1 MKPDFKERMKEVGRL
16 ASNTWTVTKSVWARD
31 RRIARVV
38 VDEILK
44 QLKKFWLAVEDIFPS
59 LGRARRFWFGVIT
72 KFYYDD
78 CFSYAASLSFWLLIS
93 LVPLATLF
101 FKLLV
106 VFMGGRAFYQQTLD
120 TLSNVIP
127 YLPIGFI
134 EDTVSHSLEIGNS
147 MGFVWGVLIF
157 GSFWGVNQLDTSLA
171 HVFGVRTNKELQTR
185 KNPILRQI
193 ALLVGGVVVLALVL
207 AWLLSGAMWKYLPR
221 QQSALLDHLP
231 IIICLILTT
240 LIFQSIPRVHVA
252 FRHAFLGGV
261 ATTFFWA
268 TAKWAFKIYVDH
280 AFTWGIMYGSF
291 LGIIAGLT
299 FLYYSCAILL
309 FGAEITAEFY
319 LRKEKQTQENNQQ
332 S

>member
-1 MKPDFKERMKEVGRL
+1 MKPNFKERMKEAGRL
-16 ASNTWTVTKSVWARD
+16 ISITWAATKSIWARD
-31 RRIARVV
+31 RRVAREVV
-38 VDEILK
+38 YEILK
-44 QLKKFWLAVEDIFPS
+44 HLKKFWLALEDIFPS
-59 LGRARRFWFGVIT
+59 MGNARQFWFGVIK

-93 LVPLATLF
+93 LAPLATLF

-127 YLPIGFI
+127 YLPVSFL
-134 EDTVSHSLEIGNS
+134 EDTVNHSLEIGNS

-157 GSFWGVNQLDTSLA
+157 GSYWGVNQLDTSLA
-171 HVFGVRTNKELQTR
+171 HVFGVRINKERQTR
-185 KNPILRQI
+185 KNPLLRQI

-207 AWLLSGAMWKYLPR
+207 AWLLSGAIWKYLPR
-221 QQSALLDHLP
+221 QQSVLLNHLP

-240 LIFQSIPRVHVA
+240 LIFQFIPRVHVA
-252 FRHAFLGGV
+252 FRHAFLGGLV
-261 ATTFFWA
+261 TTFFWA
-268 TAKWAFKIYVDH
+268 AAKWTFRIYVDH

-299 FLYYSCAILL
+299 FLYYTCAILL
-309 FGAEITAEFY
+309 FGAEITAEFC
-319 LRKEKQTQENNQQ
+319 LRKENQARKNDQ
-332 S
+332 